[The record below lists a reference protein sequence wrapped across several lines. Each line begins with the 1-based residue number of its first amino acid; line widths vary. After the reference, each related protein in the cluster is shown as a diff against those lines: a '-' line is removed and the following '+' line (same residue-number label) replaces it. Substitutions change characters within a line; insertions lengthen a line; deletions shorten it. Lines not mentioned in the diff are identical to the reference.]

1 MTQVD
6 QYVRSL
12 ERSRA
17 SLLRRDRPKTFAMAG
32 REWDLLGG
40 VFAPPFSPSTGV
52 AMELL
57 GLTDADRAPWRGSFL
72 EVGCGTGVIAVSA
85 ALAGCDRVTALDISE
100 QAVRNT
106 RMNAERHG
114 VADRVKVVHSD
125 LFDGLAA
132 GGTGEGAAGGTGG
145 GTGDDVGGGTGDD
158 VGGERFDTV
167 YWHSNFVLAP
177 SAYRYETMHERAYV
191 DPGYRAHRRFLAE
204 APSYLADGGRILL
217 HFSDRGDLASL
228 HAIADECGRELRAL
242 RGRTD
247 REGEDTVEHTL
258 FEIAVAAPTRRDA
271 AKTPGPAA

>member
-1 MTQVD
+1 
-6 QYVRSL
+6 
-12 ERSRA
+12 
-17 SLLRRDRPKTFAMAG
+17 MAD
-32 REWDLLGG
+32 REWDLLDG

-57 GLTDADRAPWRGSFL
+57 GLTGPDRAPWRGSFL

-106 RMNAERHG
+106 GMNAARHG
-114 VADRVKVVHSD
+114 VADRVKVLHSD
-125 LFDGLAA
+125 LFDGLA
-132 GGTGEGAAGGTGG
+132 
-145 GTGDDVGGGTGDD
+145 
-158 VGGERFDTV
+158 GGERFDTV

-204 APSYLADGGRILL
+204 APSYLAEGGRVLL

-228 HAIADECGRELRAL
+228 HAIAEECGRELRVL
-242 RGRTD
+242 RGRSD
-247 REGEDTVEHTL
+247 REGGDAVEHTL
-258 FEIAVAAPTRRDA
+258 FEIASA
-271 AKTPGPAA
+271 G

>member
-1 MTQVD
+1 
-6 QYVRSL
+6 
-12 ERSRA
+12 
-17 SLLRRDRPKTFAMAG
+17 MAD
-32 REWDLLGG
+32 REWDLLDG

-57 GLTDADRAPWRGSFL
+57 GLTGPGREPWRGSFL

-106 RMNAERHG
+106 GMNAARHG
-114 VADRVKVVHSD
+114 VADRVKVLHSD
-125 LFDGLAA
+125 LFDGLA
-132 GGTGEGAAGGTGG
+132 
-145 GTGDDVGGGTGDD
+145 
-158 VGGERFDTV
+158 GGERFDVV

-204 APSYLADGGRILL
+204 APSYLTGGGRVLL

-228 HAIADECGRELRAL
+228 HAIAEECGRELRAL
-242 RGRTD
+242 RGRSD
-247 REGEDTVEHTL
+247 REGGDAVEHTL
-258 FEIAVAAPTRRDA
+258 FEIASA
-271 AKTPGPAA
+271 G